1 MRALQ
6 RRGSVS
12 IATCKRQKHEQCKT
26 MNVRKRRR
34 SVFFSLTN
42 HGVIFALFFVGCISM
57 LQCNLECSSTVEC
70 ISSQSLQCEL
80 YAKGVKE

>member
-6 RRGSVS
+6 RRGSAS
-12 IATCKRQKHEQCKT
+12 IATCKRKKHEQCKT

-34 SVFFSLTN
+34 DVFLSLTD

-57 LQCNLECSSTVEC
+57 LQCILECSSTIEY

-80 YAKGVKE
+80 YAESVRE